1 MAVGVLVYVSLGL
14 FNFISSIIQGVA
26 GIGDAI
32 FMQVLWFLA
41 CGLWPEFNETP
52 LGPEPIRVV
61 ALVMYIRLLFMSP
74 LVVYL
79 GLNDSIFSKT
89 MTIMMAIPST
99 ILSIIGVLLFKKLNG
114 AVLKKVLGIT
124 SLIFALAYV
133 CIIVYRKW
141 RKSRQ
146 VQELQARHV
155 KLVVEAD
162 ALAEEAQLSRN
173 TSIVNLHASFV
184 QNVPNNSIFALHPPT
199 LTGPVG
205 SQPNVFT
212 PLQTALSRQAQ
223 TSLPAAGAS
232 STHSFP
238 DHHVVMPGTTVVA
251 ENTQDPV
258 IDARTGLPADTTEA
272 FLSTIGGEVFV
283 APETQE
289 PHVNEENVPPL
300 TPSKISPSRT
310 MTYTRVRINRNI
322 DANGKIKMNTKIG
335 AAVAASV
342 AGIMAS
348 LTGVN
353 APPQIIFILL
363 YDAPNY
369 IVRVNFSAQSIPS
382 NVIRF
387 FMAVAQGSFAWN
399 MAPLLIDVIVFGFAG
414 VFVGNKIG
422 RLLGPNSFNIF
433 VLCLLL
439 LCSLAMMGDFKEL
452 LIASTLLTIVITF
465 VCGYLENKKNKP
477 IIEQQRISELEVEKR
492 LYDCLE
498 ELHRNN
504 NSFVAHPATS
514 PTVSLEHM
522 QRATRPKPMWSGA
535 NFDNDD
541 ESNNGEESKEGI
553 AEAAAAAPHAS
564 AAAATQEDRG
574 LLSGEGEASE
584 AEKKLHADP
593 PFSPPTAHTA
603 AAAAAAAAS
612 HGAVAEATESAHAS
626 KDTAHKEVH
635 VVSPVGRQQKA
646 DGHVVAAAAR
656 AAPAAARVMAE
667 EGDERTV
674 PAVVTGTKQ
683 NGITSVHS
691 SSMSSSGSSHGQA
704 PYRTAAAHA
713 APYVAAPSAAPTAG
727 RAAEQPYGLDRQ
739 SPSLHSL
746 NSSVQ
751 NLLSDD

>member
-1 MAVGVLVYVSLGL
+1 MAVSILVFVTLGI
-14 FNFISSIIQGVA
+14 FNFASSIIQGVA

-32 FMQVLWFLA
+32 FMQVLWFLVS
-41 CGLWPEFNETP
+41 GLWPDVFNNTP
-52 LGPEPIRVV
+52 LGTEPVRVV
-61 ALVMYIRLLFMSP
+61 TLIMYIRLLFMSP

-89 MTIMMAIPST
+89 MTIMMAVPST

-114 AVLKKVLGIT
+114 NVLKKVLGIT
-124 SLIFALAYV
+124 TFIFALTYV
-133 CIIVYRKW
+133 CIIIYRKW
-141 RKSRQ
+141 RKTRQ
-146 VQELQARHV
+146 VQELKSRRV

-162 ALAEEAQLSRN
+162 ALAEEAQQSLG
-173 TSIVNLHASFV
+173 TSMANLQASFV
-184 QNVPNNSIFALHPPT
+184 HNVPNNSIFALHPPN

-205 SQPNVFT
+205 SQPNMFASVRSMPLIHQSIQST
-212 PLQTALSRQAQ
+212 PQDHSIEVPQSTIIAEGRQEP
-223 TSLPAAGAS
+223 L
-232 STHSFP
+232 
-238 DHHVVMPGTTVVA
+238 
-251 ENTQDPV
+251 

-289 PHVNEENVPPL
+289 PQVNEENVPPL

-310 MTYTRVRINRNI
+310 MVYTRVRINRNI

-387 FMAVAQGSFAWN
+387 FLAVAQGSFEWD
-399 MAPLLIDVIVFGFAG
+399 MVPLLIDVIIFGFAG

-422 RLLGPNSFNIF
+422 RLLGPKSFNIF

-439 LCSLAMMGDFKEL
+439 LCSLAMMGHYERL
-452 LIASTLLTIVITF
+452 LIAATVLTIVITV

-477 IIEQQRISELEVEKR
+477 IIEKQRLSELEVEKR
-492 LYDCLE
+492 LYDCFE
-498 ELHRNN
+498 ELQRNN
-504 NSFVAHPATS
+504 SSFGAHMSTS

-541 ESNNGEESKEGI
+541 ESNNGCADKGSGQGI
-553 AEAAAAAPHAS
+553 AMRRE
-564 AAAATQEDRG
+564 EDHG
-574 LLSGEGEASE
+574 LLHGEGEAGE
-584 AEKKLHADP
+584 AEKKLHA
-593 PFSPPTAHTA
+593 
-603 AAAAAAAAS
+603 
-612 HGAVAEATESAHAS
+612 
-626 KDTAHKEVH
+626 
-635 VVSPVGRQQKA
+635 
-646 DGHVVAAAAR
+646 
-656 AAPAAARVMAE
+656 AAPAAAATRTLE
-667 EGDERTV
+667 ETDACTV
-674 PAVVTGTKQ
+674 PAVVSAGGAQ
-683 NGITSVHS
+683 NEIASVES
-691 SSMSSSGSSHGQA
+691 SSSTSKSHNSNPNG
-704 PYRTAAAHA
+704 AAHHQTTVQPA
-713 APYVAAPSAAPTAG
+713 ARRS
-727 RAAEQPYGLDRQ
+727 AEQPRLMERQ

-746 NSSVQ
+746 NSSVHMANDEDGAQ
-751 NLLSDD
+751 RR